1 MSKHLSIISIAL
13 CLVVYQ
19 ANASPSEAKTKFL
32 QGEIAPDVLG
42 EVPDLKT
49 LKVSYPSGVKV
60 DLGNILTPTQVKDQP
75 DVEWEA
81 EKDALYTLLMTGKL
95 KYD

>member
-1 MSKHLSIISIAL
+1 MSKLLSIVSIAL

-19 ANASPSEAKTKFL
+19 ANATPSEAKTKFL
-32 QGEIAPDVLG
+32 KGEIAPDVLG

-49 LKVSYPSGVKV
+49 LKVSYPNGVKV
-60 DLGNILTPTQVKDQP
+60 ELGNVLTPTQVKDQP

-81 EKDALYTLLMTGKL
+81 EKDAFYTLLMTGESKR
-95 KYD
+95 D